1 MSSQGKGRDHLQ
13 VPPSSTRL
21 IFSNYLHTINL
32 LHRFLLPSELGGN
45 VTCSKLAGFTVMSF
59 YCLRGR
65 FGDEKIEREMLSRSA
80 HRCRRL
86 TFTPEASVLWKLV
99 ERKFREFVL
108 KKKKRLC
115 ELPII
120 LTVKMESKRMASG
133 VFGERGI
140 RHPP

>member
-1 MSSQGKGRDHLQ
+1 
-13 VPPSSTRL
+13 
-21 IFSNYLHTINL
+21 
-32 LHRFLLPSELGGN
+32 
-45 VTCSKLAGFTVMSF
+45 MSF